1 MKNDKMAILTC
12 LILVCSSIAGCLDDE
27 GVEEVQDLND
37 QEMDDSMNDNNTTV
51 ENNNTVDNE
60 TVEIQTLG
68 DVLVS
73 TYHVQQLVSAIG
85 GEHINVQII
94 SPSNVPV
101 HDFEPSAADLVSLME
116 ADLFLYHGLNLEP
129 WVGPTLEALGS
140 DAPTAVQ
147 THSMP
152 SGEATLDYESM
163 LIADLCEHLSVGPY
177 ENVELA
183 GEKEHAEDV
192 EIHAEH
198 VTHSLSIPEDDE
210 DNEDDHED
218 HDEDEDHEDHDGHD
232 HAGAEVLSLIH
243 I

>member
-1 MKNDKMAILTC
+1 MAILTC
-12 LILVCSSIAGCLDDE
+12 LILIFSSIAGCLEDE
-27 GVEEVQDLND
+27 GVEEIQEMDD
-37 QEMDDSMNDNNTTV
+37 QEMDDSMNDGNTTV
-51 ENNNTVDNE
+51 ENNITVDNE

-101 HDFEPSAADLVSLME
+101 HDFEPSAADLITLME
-116 ADLFLYHGLNLEP
+116 TDLFLYHGLNLEP

-147 THSMP
+147 THAMP

-163 LIADLCEHLSVGPY
+163 LIADLVSTSQKDLT
-177 ENVELA
+177 
-183 GEKEHAEDV
+183 K
-192 EIHAEH
+192 
-198 VTHSLSIPEDDE
+198 T
-210 DNEDDHED
+210 
-218 HDEDEDHEDHDGHD
+218 
-232 HAGAEVLSLIH
+232 
-243 I
+243 